1 MRSMAMTSKVRL
13 NLRQYEKVAASKGW
27 TSQRKASE
35 VIGCEPS
42 TLGRILAGESSCSG
56 EFIASLLKA
65 AKPWEFDDLFVC
77 EHVDEP
83 VPA

>member
-1 MRSMAMTSKVRL
+1 MAMTSRVRL
-13 NLRQYEKVAASKGW
+13 NLRQYEKVAASKSW
-27 TSQRKASE
+27 TSQRKAAE
-35 VIGCEPS
+35 AIGCEPS
-42 TLGRILAGESSCSG
+42 TLGRILVGESACSG

-77 EHVDEP
+77 EHEADA